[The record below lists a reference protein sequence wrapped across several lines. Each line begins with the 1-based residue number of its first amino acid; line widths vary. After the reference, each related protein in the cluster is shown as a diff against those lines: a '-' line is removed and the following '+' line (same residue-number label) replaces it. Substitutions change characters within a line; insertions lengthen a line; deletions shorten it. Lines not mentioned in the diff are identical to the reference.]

1 MSKVVKIKSQLKK
14 EKNNLLLG
22 VALTFI
28 LSLVFSAS
36 GLSLLLAIM
45 LQKSALHIS
54 IPVIFIVSA
63 FLGFVFFINIK
74 KKYDILKSG
83 VRGEENTL
91 KLLKKLPGDYTVITN
106 PVIHNRGITMELDFV
121 VIGKNGVF
129 IVESKNYR
137 GAVCGKTSG
146 SSWKQIKYG
155 KNGKTYE
162 KEVSNPARQSYRQ
175 KQRLSELFRDMKIN
189 VSVFSVLYFVD
200 SRTEL
205 RIQDDADLNIAI
217 INNEKVLLEFIKNT
231 KGKDKISSDELVKII
246 RQFKK

>member
-74 KKYDILKSG
+74 KKYGNRIRITAIFDKEMITPYKSSPIDQG
-83 VRGEENTL
+83 R
-91 KLLKKLPGDYTVITN
+91 
-106 PVIHNRGITMELDFV
+106 
-121 VIGKNGVF
+121 
-129 IVESKNYR
+129 
-137 GAVCGKTSG
+137 
-146 SSWKQIKYG
+146 
-155 KNGKTYE
+155 
-162 KEVSNPARQSYRQ
+162 
-175 KQRLSELFRDMKIN
+175 
-189 VSVFSVLYFVD
+189 
-200 SRTEL
+200 RTFEY
-205 RIQDDADLNIAI
+205 
-217 INNEKVLLEFIKNT
+217 LLENRIK
-231 KGKDKISSDELVKII
+231 D
-246 RQFKK
+246 F